1 MEIRI
6 EILWDNHDWMNEWMN
21 ESWDILT
28 NLAKKRELGINI
40 TRHVPSSWI
49 ITLVNR
55 NSENVYP
62 H

>member
-21 ESWDILT
+21 EWILGHP
-28 NLAKKRELGINI
+28 NQFGKEERARDQ
-40 TRHVPSSWI
+40 H
-49 ITLVNR
+49 
-55 NSENVYP
+55 